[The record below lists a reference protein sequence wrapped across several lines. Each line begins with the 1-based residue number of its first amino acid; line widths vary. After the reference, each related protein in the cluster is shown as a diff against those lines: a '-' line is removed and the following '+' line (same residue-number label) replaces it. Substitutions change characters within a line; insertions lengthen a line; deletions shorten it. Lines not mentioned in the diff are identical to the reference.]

1 MVISHSYVNVYQ
13 SVQLCTTVFC
23 RPWSTWLDS
32 NHIFTAPKK
41 WPSLLAKNKVVD
53 GWKYSLDIIYIYTYL
68 LCIYD
73 IIWYI
78 RIIIYYISYILSLYI
93 YYMYYISYI
102 LSLYIYPGPS
112 HGPSGSSVPHAPRAA
127 RWSAAPQSPQ
137 PSWGAGFATPN
148 CGFYGDLTAQKNDET
163 WNFYVQVWHDEEMT
177 DQTMF
182 FGGFNK
188 NSAVQNPSN

>member
-68 LCIYD
+68 LYIYD

-102 LSLYIYPGPS
+102 LSLYIYILVQAMVQAAVVCRMHQGRPGGRLRHKVHS
-112 HGPSGSSVPHAPRAA
+112 HPEERVLPH
-127 RWSAAPQSPQ
+127 QIVD
-137 PSWGAGFATPN
+137 FM
-148 CGFYGDLTAQKNDET
+148 
-163 WNFYVQVWHDEEMT
+163 VI
-177 DQTMF
+177 
-182 FGGFNK
+182 
-188 NSAVQNPSN
+188 

>member
-53 GWKYSLDIIYIYTYL
+53 GWIYSLDIIYIHIFIIY
-68 LCIYD
+68 IYD

-93 YYMYYISYI
+93 YTICTIYHIYYHYIYIYI
-102 LSLYIYPGPS
+102 LVQAMVQAAVVCRMHQGRPGGRLRHKVHS
-112 HGPSGSSVPHAPRAA
+112 HPEERVLPH
-127 RWSAAPQSPQ
+127 QIVD
-137 PSWGAGFATPN
+137 FM
-148 CGFYGDLTAQKNDET
+148 
-163 WNFYVQVWHDEEMT
+163 VI
-177 DQTMF
+177 
-182 FGGFNK
+182 
-188 NSAVQNPSN
+188 

>member
-1 MVISHSYVNVYQ
+1 MYM
-13 SVQLCTTVFC
+13 CTIY
-23 RPWSTWLDS
+23 
-32 NHIFTAPKK
+32 HI
-41 WPSLLAKNKVVD
+41 
-53 GWKYSLDIIYIYTYL
+53 YYHYIYTI
-68 LCIYD
+68 CTI
-73 IIWYI
+73 
-78 RIIIYYISYILSLYI
+78 
-93 YYMYYISYI
+93 
-102 LSLYIYPGPS
+102 YIYPGPS

-182 FGGFNK
+182 FGGFTK
-188 NSAVQNPSN
+188 NSAVQNPSNEEKTKTYQNPLAYSGTWFSQWNCRKLKSTGFVYVHACTHLTGEPYLR